1 MTKMTAVYK
10 KELSSYFI
18 NPLGYVFVCV
28 YLVAS
33 ALIFGYTTFKMKS
46 YDTSSFFT
54 FLIFSFVILIP
65 LLTMRLF
72 SEEKKMKTEQLMMT
86 APVTI
91 TGMVLGKFLA
101 AFTVFV
107 GTLSVSLVNFIPLYA
122 IAIRER
128 AGAEYS
134 TTHIGP
140 VTGQIVGSFV
150 GIILIGAAFI
160 AIGMFVSAFFEDQL
174 AAAITS
180 IGVILFM
187 VVIGFVNSMTDA
199 EGNRIISV
207 YAVRFVLDWVSVLSR
222 FANFGYG
229 IFDFASVLYYFSIAG
244 VFIFLTIRV
253 YDRRRWA

>member
-1 MTKMTAVYK
+1 MIAIYK
-10 KELSSYFI
+10 KELSSYFK

-33 ALIFGYTTFKMKS
+33 ALIFSYTTFKAKS

-54 FLIFSFVILIP
+54 IMIFAFIILIP
-65 LLTMRLF
+65 LLTMKLF
-72 SEEKKMKTEQLMMT
+72 AEERKMKTEQLILT
-86 APVTI
+86 SPVTI
-91 TGMVLGKFLA
+91 TGMVIGKFLA
-101 AFTVFV
+101 AFTVFI
-107 GTLSVSLVNFIPLYA
+107 GSLAISLVNFIPLYS

-128 AGAEYS
+128 AGDPYAYE
-134 TTHIGP
+134 HIGP
-140 VTGQIVGSFV
+140 VTGQIVGSFI

-160 AIGMFVSAFFEDQL
+160 AIGMFISAFFEDQL
-174 AAAITS
+174 AAAITT

-187 VVIGFVNSMTDA
+187 VIIGTVNNMTDSD
-199 EGNRIISV
+199 GNRIISV
-207 YAVRFVLDWVSVLSR
+207 YAVRFVLDWISVLSR

-229 IFDFASVLYYFSIAG
+229 IFDFASLLYYLSIAG

>member
-1 MTKMTAVYK
+1 MTAIYK

-33 ALIFGYTTFKMKS
+33 SLIFCFTTYKAKS
-46 YDTSSFFT
+46 YDTSTFFT
-54 FLIFSFVILIP
+54 LLIFAFIILIP
-65 LLTMRLF
+65 LLTMKLF
-72 SEEKKMKTEQLMMT
+72 SEERKMKTEQLIMT
-86 APVTI
+86 SPVTI
-91 TGMVLGKFLA
+91 TGMVFGKFLA

-107 GTLSVSLVNFIPLYA
+107 GSLLVSVVNFIPLYA
-122 IAIRER
+122 IAFAER
-128 AGAEYS
+128 NGDPYAG
-134 TTHIGP
+134 THIGP
-140 VTGQIVGSFV
+140 VTGQIVGSFI

-160 AIGMFVSAFFEDQL
+160 AIGMFISAFFEDQL

-187 VVIGFVNSMTDA
+187 VMIGYVNQLADA
-199 EGNRIISV
+199 EGNKIISV
-207 YAVRFVLDWVSVLSR
+207 YAIRFVLDWISVLSR

-244 VFIFLTIRV
+244 IFIFLTVRV